1 MPIDQ
6 RLISPFNLM
15 ISGPSQSGKSHWI
28 EKFLTYKE
36 LLIDIPP
43 QKIFLIY
50 SIFQPAYE
58 RMTSKNLIDKV
69 IRGLPEDYLTIENMV
84 MPYRDHGGS
93 MIIIDDGLKDLNVN
107 VVTMCEQLSNNANC
121 SVIFVTQNLFVDSP
135 IFRRISKQSH
145 YICLMPNPR
154 NRQELRALAM
164 QISFCNPK
172 YVYEAYDDA
181 IKMKRTIDGKV
192 GYGYLLFD
200 LKVSVRSNPI
210 CKLRTNIFPN
220 ELDPLTIYKERE
232 C

>member
-28 EKFLTYKE
+28 EKFLTHKE
-36 LLIDIPP
+36 LLIDVQP

-50 SIFQPAYE
+50 SIYQPAYE
-58 RMTSKNLIDKV
+58 RMMSKKLIDKV
-69 IRGLPEDYLTIENMV
+69 IKGLPKDYSTIENMV
-84 MPYRDHGGS
+84 MPYRDQGGS
-93 MIIIDDGLKDLNVN
+93 MIIIDDGLNDLDVN
-107 VVTMCEQLSNNANC
+107 VVTMCEQLSNNAKC
-121 SVIFVTQNLFVDSP
+121 SVIFVTQNLFVDSR

-172 YVYEAYDDA
+172 YVYQAYEDA
-181 IKMKRTIDGKV
+181 IKMKKTTDGKV

-200 LKVSVRSNPI
+200 LKVSVKSNPI
-210 CKLRTNIFPN
+210 CKLKTNIFPN
-220 ELDPLTIYKERE
+220 ELEPLTIYKERE

>member
-28 EKFLTYKE
+28 EKFLTHKE
-36 LLIDIPP
+36 LLIDVQP

-50 SIFQPAYE
+50 SIYQPAYE
-58 RMTSKNLIDKV
+58 RMMSKKLIDKV
-69 IRGLPEDYLTIENMV
+69 IKGLPKDYSTIENMV
-84 MPYRDHGGS
+84 MPYRDQGGS
-93 MIIIDDGLKDLNVN
+93 MIIIDDGLNDLDMN
-107 VVTMCEQLSNNANC
+107 VVTMCEQLSNNAKC
-121 SVIFVTQNLFVDSP
+121 SVIFVTQNLFVDSR

-172 YVYEAYDDA
+172 YVYQAYEDA
-181 IKMKRTIDGKV
+181 IKMKKTTDGKV
-192 GYGYLLFD
+192 GDGYLLFD
-200 LKVSVRSNPI
+200 LKVSVKSNPI
-210 CKLRTNIFPN
+210 CKLKTNIFPN
-220 ELDPLTIYKERE
+220 ELEPLTIYKERE